1 MAAVVQLKTMFKEFM
16 DPTTDT
22 APEVLSR
29 LLTHWGQISEVH
41 WDARIMKKLVRTRLF
56 IRIRDLNLD
65 REQAAAERRA
75 KRKLQHHANIC
86 KRVKTLP

>member
-41 WDARIMKKLVRTRLF
+41 ICP
-56 IRIRDLNLD
+56 
-65 REQAAAERRA
+65 
-75 KRKLQHHANIC
+75 HHEEAGANSTVYTNP
-86 KRVKTLP
+86 RPEPGP